1 MKKILFLLAMLP
13 MFVFSACSDDDDFDY
28 PMETLYGT
36 WDVTDVKVE
45 GKWYDV
51 TTYPYTRFGMSISF
65 KSDGS
70 FYGRGYLGNGSGTYK
85 ASGNTIVT
93 YLDGEEYIR
102 YTVKSLSGDNAE
114 LTMSMD
120 GESLVLRLKSNK
132 LNLK

>member
-13 MFVFSACSDDDDFDY
+13 MFIFSACSDDDDFDY

-51 TTYPYTRFGMSISF
+51 TTYPYTKFGMSISF
-65 KSDGS
+65 KSDGT
-70 FYGRGYLGNGSGTYK
+70 FYGKGYLGNGSGTYK
-85 ASGNTIVT
+85 APGPTFVT

-102 YTVKSLSGDNAE
+102 YTVKSLSGDDAE

-120 GESLVLRLKSNK
+120 GESMDIKAEKR
-132 LNLK
+132 